1 MSNIIYE
8 ESILFDL
15 KTKFS
20 DTGPAKGL
28 RPQGLGPA
36 GAKFSRG
43 GAGATPTGLDVA
55 EIRYDDTTME

>member
-8 ESILFDL
+8 ESVLFDL

-43 GAGATPTGLDVA
+43 GARDQNPQS
-55 EIRYDDTTME
+55 